1 MAKKQN
7 DDDEFERLV
16 REFIDN
22 EIMSDDTPDDN
33 ANTEPTLPF
42 PKPMDDRVADA
53 MMNAKGAA
61 LNFSVA
67 VASVTIEIAPGYE
80 KGIFWNGPAVVTF
93 HPRHKVRIRPARF
106 DCFIFNED
114 YYPVCT
120 SKDCRMQRA
129 KGKAMKMEM
138 ESDHIWIPGK
148 YILLVFD
155 NDGCGVTQI
164 DFTIDEELKAKL
176 GKPHLCPY
184 GNEEDVLATC
194 IQDKDTDWNFVA
206 YRPGVVQFRRK
217 AMEARRLVLY
227 NEIRSG
233 HSQGKVTTCENLL
246 ICTRN
251 DDIDAEF
258 LKYFQRVMFVSG
270 DPICV
275 DCATLYNPGFNNAY
289 EPLNDMLAENMRAI
303 CLTNL
308 KELMGPNGKVIM
320 RAIIEKVRNAKG
332 SISFWLCGTRAEIDE
347 LMGLYPSLRQ
357 FFVADSYVEQQP
369 YTPFELVEAFF
380 AGVVNEHMQPNILV
394 KDRLTRTI
402 LQGYKQGVLTTWSLA
417 DVHRFIV
424 EEIRPRYLRRCMEDM
439 LNENGA
445 FLQEEDIP
453 FYKLLSGSSAF
464 DECMRELSEMIG
476 LDNVKQGIMTMAN
489 QARLFTERRR
499 RGLHTSTKMI
509 FHSIFTG
516 NPGTGKTTVAR
527 KVGRIYRSL
536 GLLSKGEVI
545 AVDRTRLVG
554 QYIGQTEDNMKVIL
568 EEAKGNVLFIDE
580 AYNLDVGADD
590 RRDFGGRVLEAL
602 LPILAQPNPDMLVI
616 FAGYEKE
623 MDAMLDTNPGLEG
636 RFPYRYRFDD
646 YTAEQLM
653 EIALKIFERDDYI
666 LSEEAIAELRV
677 DITIAVSMQTKN
689 FGNARWVE
697 QFVNNGIIPAMAD
710 RIYSHEGALS
720 AGDIDLQHIEA
731 SDIEKAFENYRPK
744 PIEPKPTRHRVK
756 GFGA

>member
-1 MAKKQN
+1 MAKKN
-7 DDDEFERLV
+7 NEEEEFEKLV
-16 REFIDN
+16 REFLDF
-22 EIMSDDTPDDN
+22 EDKDDDTPDDH
-33 ANTEPTLPF
+33 ADTEATLPF
-42 PKPMDDRVADA
+42 PKPMDDRVVDA
-53 MMNAKGAA
+53 MMNADGHEH
-61 LNFSVA
+61 NFCND

-93 HPRHKVRIRPARF
+93 RPRHKVRLRPTRF
-106 DCFIFNED
+106 NCFIYNED
-114 YYPVCT
+114 FYPICS
-120 SKDCRMQRA
+120 SKECQMQRA
-129 KGKAMKMEM
+129 KGKTMKMEM

-155 NDGCGVTQI
+155 NVGCGVTRI
-164 DFTIDEELKAKL
+164 DFSIDEELKATL
-176 GKPHLCPY
+176 GKPHLCPF
-184 GNEEDVLATC
+184 GNGEDVLATC
-194 IQDKDTDWNFVA
+194 LQDKDNDWVFVA
-206 YRPGVVQFRRK
+206 ERPGVVQFRRK

-227 NEIRSG
+227 NELRKDRS
-233 HSQGKVTTCENLL
+233 QAKVNTCENLL

-251 DDIDAEF
+251 DDIDTEF
-258 LKYFQRVMFVSG
+258 LEYFQRVMFFKG
-270 DPICV
+270 EPTCV
-275 DCATLYNPGFNNAY
+275 DCSTLYNPGCNNAY
-289 EPLNDMLAENMRAI
+289 EPLNDMLNDNMRAI

-308 KELMGPNGKVIM
+308 KELMGPNGKVIV
-320 RAIIEKVRNAKG
+320 RTILSKVRNAKG
-332 SISFWLCGTRAEIDE
+332 EISLWLCDTRPVIDE

-357 FFVADSYVEQQP
+357 FFIADSYVEQQP

-417 DVHRFIV
+417 DVQRFVI
-424 EEIRPRYLRRCMEDM
+424 EEIRPRYLRRCMSDM
-439 LNENGA
+439 LDDSVC
-445 FLQEEDIP
+445 LEEDDIP
-453 FYKLLSGSSAF
+453 FHKLTSGSSAF
-464 DECMRELSEMIG
+464 DESIRDLSEMIG
-476 LDNVKQGIMTMAN
+476 LDKVKQGIKTMAN
-489 QARLFTERRR
+489 QARLFSERRR
-499 RGLHTSTKMI
+499 RGLSTSNKMI

-527 KVGRIYRSL
+527 KLGKIYRSL

-554 QYIGQTEDNMKVIL
+554 QYIGQTEDNMKVVL

-580 AYNLDVGADD
+580 AYNLDVGSDD
-590 RRDFGGRVLEAL
+590 RKDFGGRVLESL
-602 LPILAQPNPDMLVI
+602 LPVLTLPDPDMLVI

-623 MDAMLDTNPGLEG
+623 MDAMLDSNPGLSG
-636 RFPYRYRFDD
+636 RFPYRYQFDD

-653 EIALKIFERDDYI
+653 EIALKIFERDEYI
-666 LSEEAIAELRV
+666 LTEEAIAELRV
-677 DITIAVSMQTKN
+677 SITIAAGMKTKN

-710 RIYSHEGALS
+710 RLYSTDNTLS

-731 SDIEKAFENYRPK
+731 SDIKKAFENYRPI
-744 PIEPKPTRHRVK
+744 PLEPKSTRHRVK